1 MQSIT
6 RLGPPGNG
14 IVAKRKARLQ
24 PGKPGKPGLGA
35 AAGGTWLAMHLAG
48 LLPLIP
54 SLRSLP
60 PLRPTPRRAT
70 PPPTEITFQTTEN
83 RGGGAGRRRRWRNNW
98 RGRERPRKERGCNR
112 EARNSLRL
120 LPAAPPRPRLGAAR
134 AEIPVSRHPFRSE
147 TFPAGRD
154 TSPRT
159 AARRGG
165 RASTRPS
172 SATTTPGGALR
183 PQGRTPPTN
192 LFPAR
197 FFKLSPP
204 FFGKLLHFSLRR
216 RGLSSFTLRSTCNAE
231 LGVVHMSQLDMRY
244 VKDKEK
250 ARYALVFWRDGK
262 KILIFSC
269 FKLIF

>member
-6 RLGPPGNG
+6 RPGPPGNG

-112 EARNSLRL
+112 AARNSLRL
-120 LPAAPPRPRLGAAR
+120 LPAAPPRRRESRDTRFPA
-134 AEIPVSRHPFRSE
+134 PVSFRDISCWARHITSNRS
-147 TFPAGRD
+147 PPWGSRVY
-154 TSPRT
+154 SPQLCDDDARRRT
-159 AARRGG
+159 AAAG
-165 RASTRPS
+165 PH
-172 SATTTPGGALR
+172 TT
-183 PQGRTPPTN
+183 
-192 LFPAR
+192 
-197 FFKLSPP
+197 
-204 FFGKLLHFSLRR
+204 
-216 RGLSSFTLRSTCNAE
+216 
-231 LGVVHMSQLDMRY
+231 D
-244 VKDKEK
+244 
-250 ARYALVFWRDGK
+250 
-262 KILIFSC
+262 
-269 FKLIF
+269 